1 MENMNNNQNFD
12 NTVSGVERVSKKKGK
27 KIALIS
33 GIAVVA
39 IAGGG
44 VAAYNLSDYVK
55 NQVNLR
61 VMKPENYYSW
71 VIEENSKEFASK
83 AKDSYSKVYDKA
95 TNSYGS
101 SFNLKY
107 NISDDA
113 KDIALTGM
121 IGEDYRNSA
130 DDEEKVLIDI
140 FDNLSEIAIG
150 GNISSKTNMLSGN
163 ISALLNGESIID
175 SDIAMDL
182 ENFDYF
188 LRVPELNEQWLCL
201 SLGNVID
208 EISINPTQNIYEYL
222 TPEQLEDIIVRYSEI
237 WNESVSD
244 IELEKQ
250 ETVDICDISVEYTV
264 ISAEFDKEKYS
275 ELATKFI
282 NELKNDDVIKN
293 IVVNQIG
300 EYTEEEYNSSLDDL
314 LKQIEESDT
323 SENDVNFTLNTYV
336 DPNGDIRGVKMIQD
350 TNEISFVTGKDGD
363 NVRAE
368 FSVNEDGENNVSMEL
383 YADKDGNKYNGN
395 IDFNFID
402 YDTPKTISVEF
413 KDYEV
418 VNEDNGYVNA
428 DVTFIIPDVDP
439 IAIKLSS
446 DGNSQ
451 DISYNINIDDT
462 DYGTITLSISEI
474 KDAEVSIPNKDESF
488 VYDFNSD
495 FSIKDYIP
503 QENMQT
509 FIENLLKK
517 IGFGD
522 ELSAE
527 GAKEIT
533 DDIYYEYEDWD
544 TYYYDTDIDNIDDP
558 LTYYDDNLDSEFNQ
572 QEVNI
577 SAYSDFAVSGEIT
590 LSNDTPYSDFAV
602 SGEITL
608 SNDTPYSDF
617 AVSTEDAENSSENNN
632 VNVASE
638 ENSEES

>member
-150 GNISSKTNMLSGN
+150 GNISAKTNMLSGN

-222 TPEQLEDIIVRYSEI
+222 TPEQLEDIIVRYSDI

-336 DPNGDIRGVKMIQD
+336 DSNGDIRGVKMIQD

-402 YDTPKTISVEF
+402 YDTHETISVEF

-428 DVTFIIPDVDP
+428 DVTLIIPDVDP

-451 DISYNINIDDT
+451 DISYNINIDDI

-488 VYDFNSD
+488 VYDLNSD

-577 SAYSDFAVSGEIT
+577 SGGEIT
-590 LSNDTPYSDFAV
+590 LSDDTPYSNFAV
-602 SGEITL
+602 SPEI
-608 SNDTPYSDF
+608 SMES
-617 AVSTEDAENSSENNN
+617 
-632 VNVASE
+632 SE

>member
-39 IAGGG
+39 IAGGS

-150 GNISSKTNMLSGN
+150 GNISAKTNMLSGN

-222 TPEQLEDIIVRYSEI
+222 TPEQLEDIIVRYSDI

-336 DPNGDIRGVKMIQD
+336 DSNGDIRGVKMIQD

-402 YDTPKTISVEF
+402 YDTPETISVEF

-451 DISYNINIDDT
+451 DISYNINIDDI

-577 SAYSDFAVSGEIT
+577 SGGEIT
-590 LSNDTPYSDFAV
+590 LSDDTPYSNFAV
-602 SGEITL
+602 SPEI
-608 SNDTPYSDF
+608 SMES
-617 AVSTEDAENSSENNN
+617 
-632 VNVASE
+632 SE

>member
-222 TPEQLEDIIVRYSEI
+222 TPEQLEDIIVRYSDI

-402 YDTPKTISVEF
+402 YDTPETISVEF

-439 IAIKLSS
+439 IAIKFSS

-577 SAYSDFAVSGEIT
+577 SAYSDFAVSGEI
-590 LSNDTPYSDFAV
+590 S
-602 SGEITL
+602 L

>member
-113 KDIALTGM
+113 KDIALTSM

-150 GNISSKTNMLSGN
+150 GNISAKTNMLSGN
-163 ISALLNGESIID
+163 ISALLNGESIVD

-222 TPEQLEDIIVRYSEI
+222 TPEQLEDIIVRYSDI

-363 NVRAE
+363 NVRTE

-402 YDTPKTISVEF
+402 YDTPETISVEF

-428 DVTFIIPDVDP
+428 DVTLIIPDVDP

-451 DISYNINIDDT
+451 DISYNINIDDI

-488 VYDFNSD
+488 VYDLNSD

-577 SAYSDFAVSGEIT
+577 SGGEIT
-590 LSNDTPYSDFAV
+590 LSDDTPYSNFAV
-602 SGEITL
+602 SPEI
-608 SNDTPYSDF
+608 SMES
-617 AVSTEDAENSSENNN
+617 
-632 VNVASE
+632 SE

>member
-201 SLGNVID
+201 SLGSVID
-208 EISINPTQNIYEYL
+208 GISVNMKQNIYEYL
-222 TPEQLEDIIVRYSEI
+222 TPEQLEDIIVRYSDI

-264 ISAEFDKEKYS
+264 ISAEFDKEKCS

-323 SENDVNFTLNTYV
+323 SENDVNFTLNTYI

-395 IDFNFID
+395 IDFNVID
-402 YDTPKTISVEF
+402 YDTPETISVEF

-439 IAIKLSS
+439 IAIKFSS

-488 VYDFNSD
+488 VYDFNSN

-544 TYYYDTDIDNIDDP
+544 TDYYDTDIDNIDDP
-558 LTYYDDNLDSEFNQ
+558 LTYYDDNLDSEFGQ
-572 QEVNI
+572 REVNI
-577 SAYSDFAVSGEIT
+577 SGGEIILSDDTLYSNFAVSGEIT
-590 LSNDTPYSDFAV
+590 LSD
-602 SGEITL
+602 
-608 SNDTPYSDF
+608 DTPYSDF

>member
-222 TPEQLEDIIVRYSEI
+222 TPEQLEDIIVRYSDI

-336 DPNGDIRGVKMIQD
+336 DPNGDIRGVKIIQD

-402 YDTPKTISVEF
+402 YDTPETISVEF

-439 IAIKLSS
+439 IAIKFSS

-577 SAYSDFAVSGEIT
+577 SAYSDFAVSGEI
-590 LSNDTPYSDFAV
+590 S
-602 SGEITL
+602 L

-632 VNVASE
+632 VNLASE

>member
-602 SGEITL
+602 S
-608 SNDTPYSDF
+608 
-617 AVSTEDAENSSENNN
+617 TEDAENSSENNN

>member
-150 GNISSKTNMLSGN
+150 GNISAKTNMLSGN

-222 TPEQLEDIIVRYSEI
+222 TPEQLEDIIVRYSDI

-402 YDTPKTISVEF
+402 YDTPETISVEF

-428 DVTFIIPDVDP
+428 DVTLIIPDVDP

-451 DISYNINIDDT
+451 DISYNINIDDI

-488 VYDFNSD
+488 VYDLNSD

-577 SAYSDFAVSGEIT
+577 SGGEIT
-590 LSNDTPYSDFAV
+590 LSDDTPYSNFAV
-602 SGEITL
+602 SPEI
-608 SNDTPYSDF
+608 SMES
-617 AVSTEDAENSSENNN
+617 
-632 VNVASE
+632 SE

>member
-113 KDIALTGM
+113 KDIALTSM

-201 SLGNVID
+201 SLGSVID
-208 EISINPTQNIYEYL
+208 GTSVNMKQNIYEYL
-222 TPEQLEDIIVRYSEI
+222 TPEQLEDIIVRYSDI

-402 YDTPKTISVEF
+402 YDTPETISVEF

-544 TYYYDTDIDNIDDP
+544 TDYYDTDIDNIDDP
-558 LTYYDDNLDSEFNQ
+558 LTYYDDNLDSEFDQ
-572 QEVNI
+572 REVNI
-577 SAYSDFAVSGEIT
+577 SGYSDFAVSGEIT
-590 LSNDTPYSDFAV
+590 LSD
-602 SGEITL
+602 
-608 SNDTPYSDF
+608 DTPYSDF

>member
-150 GNISSKTNMLSGN
+150 GNISAKTNMLSGN

-182 ENFDYF
+182 KNFDYF

-222 TPEQLEDIIVRYSEI
+222 TPEQLEDIIVRYSDI

-336 DPNGDIRGVKMIQD
+336 DSNGDIRGVKMIQD

-402 YDTPKTISVEF
+402 YDTPETISVEF

-439 IAIKLSS
+439 IAIKFSS

-577 SAYSDFAVSGEIT
+577 SGGEIT
-590 LSNDTPYSDFAV
+590 LSDDTPYSNFAV
-602 SGEITL
+602 SPEI
-608 SNDTPYSDF
+608 SMES
-617 AVSTEDAENSSENNN
+617 
-632 VNVASE
+632 SE

>member
-113 KDIALTGM
+113 KDIALTSM

-150 GNISSKTNMLSGN
+150 GNISAKTNTLSGN

-222 TPEQLEDIIVRYSEI
+222 TPEQLEDLIVRYTNI

-244 IELEKQ
+244 IELEKN
-250 ETVDICDISVEYTV
+250 ETLDICDISVEYTV
-264 ISAEFDKEKYS
+264 ISAEFDKEKCT
-275 ELATKFI
+275 ELATNFI

-300 EYTEEEYNSSLDDL
+300 ECTEDEYNSSLDDL
-314 LKQIEESDT
+314 LKEIEESDT
-323 SENDVNFTLNTYV
+323 SENDINFTLNTYI
-336 DPNGDIRGVKMIQD
+336 DPNGDIRGFKMIQD
-350 TNEISFVTGKDGD
+350 TNEIFFGAGKDGD

-368 FSVNEDGENNVSMEL
+368 FSVDENGENTVNMEL

-395 IDFNFID
+395 IDFNVNDSDETETVSI
-402 YDTPKTISVEF
+402 EF
-413 KDYEV
+413 KNYEV
-418 VNEDNGYVNA
+418 ANEDNGYFNA
-428 DVTFIIPDVDP
+428 DVTFIIPEIDP
-439 IAIKLSS
+439 VAIKFSS

-451 DISYNINIDDT
+451 DISYNINVDNT

-474 KDAEVSIPNKDESF
+474 KDAEVSLPNKDESF
-488 VYDFNSD
+488 VYDLNSD

-533 DDIYYEYEDWD
+533 DDMYYEYEEWD
-544 TYYYDTDIDNIDDP
+544 TDYYDTDVDNLDDP
-558 LTYYDDNLDSEFNQ
+558 LTYYDDDLDSEFSQ

-577 SAYSDFAVSGEIT
+577 SESEIILEDAAQYSNFAVSPEI
-590 LSNDTPYSDFAV
+590 SMES
-602 SGEITL
+602 
-608 SNDTPYSDF
+608 
-617 AVSTEDAENSSENNN
+617 
-632 VNVASE
+632 SE

>member
-33 GIAVVA
+33 GIAVIA

-150 GNISSKTNMLSGN
+150 GNISAKTNMLSGN

-222 TPEQLEDIIVRYSEI
+222 TPEQLEDIIVRYSDI

-336 DPNGDIRGVKMIQD
+336 DSNGDIRGVKMIQD

-402 YDTPKTISVEF
+402 YDTPETISVEF

-428 DVTFIIPDVDP
+428 DVTLIIPDVDP

-451 DISYNINIDDT
+451 DISYNINIDDI

-577 SAYSDFAVSGEIT
+577 SGGEIT
-590 LSNDTPYSDFAV
+590 LSDDTPYNNFAV
-602 SGEITL
+602 SPEI
-608 SNDTPYSDF
+608 SMES
-617 AVSTEDAENSSENNN
+617 
-632 VNVASE
+632 SE

>member
-150 GNISSKTNMLSGN
+150 GNISAKTNMLSGN

-222 TPEQLEDIIVRYSEI
+222 TPEQLEDIIVRYSDI

-336 DPNGDIRGVKMIQD
+336 DSNGDIRGVKMIQD

-402 YDTPKTISVEF
+402 YDTPETISVEF

-428 DVTFIIPDVDP
+428 DVTLIIPDVDP

-451 DISYNINIDDT
+451 DISYNINIDDI

-577 SAYSDFAVSGEIT
+577 SGGEIT
-590 LSNDTPYSDFAV
+590 LSDDTPYSNFAV
-602 SGEITL
+602 SPEI
-608 SNDTPYSDF
+608 SMES
-617 AVSTEDAENSSENNN
+617 
-632 VNVASE
+632 SE

>member
-150 GNISSKTNMLSGN
+150 GNISAKTNMLSGN

-222 TPEQLEDIIVRYSEI
+222 TPEQLEDIIVRYYDI

-336 DPNGDIRGVKMIQD
+336 DSNGDIRGVKMIQD

-402 YDTPKTISVEF
+402 YDTPETISVEF

-418 VNEDNGYVNA
+418 VNEDNGYINA

-577 SAYSDFAVSGEIT
+577 SGGEIT
-590 LSNDTPYSDFAV
+590 LSDDTPYSNFAV
-602 SGEITL
+602 SPEI
-608 SNDTPYSDF
+608 SMES
-617 AVSTEDAENSSENNN
+617 
-632 VNVASE
+632 SE

>member
-150 GNISSKTNMLSGN
+150 GNISAKTNMLSGN

-222 TPEQLEDIIVRYSEI
+222 TPEQLEDIIVRYSDI

-336 DPNGDIRGVKMIQD
+336 DPNGDIRGVKIIQD

-402 YDTPKTISVEF
+402 YDTPETISVEF

-451 DISYNINIDDT
+451 DISYNINIDDI

-577 SAYSDFAVSGEIT
+577 SGGEIT
-590 LSNDTPYSDFAV
+590 LSDDTPYSNFAV
-602 SGEITL
+602 SPEI
-608 SNDTPYSDF
+608 SMES
-617 AVSTEDAENSSENNN
+617 
-632 VNVASE
+632 SE

>member
-150 GNISSKTNMLSGN
+150 GNISAKTNMLSGN

-222 TPEQLEDIIVRYSEI
+222 TPEQLEDIIVRYSDI

-336 DPNGDIRGVKMIQD
+336 DSNGDIRGVKMIQD

-402 YDTPKTISVEF
+402 YDTPETISVEF

-451 DISYNINIDDT
+451 DISYNINIDDI

-577 SAYSDFAVSGEIT
+577 SGGEIT
-590 LSNDTPYSDFAV
+590 LSDDTPYSNFAV
-602 SGEITL
+602 SPEI
-608 SNDTPYSDF
+608 SMES
-617 AVSTEDAENSSENNN
+617 
-632 VNVASE
+632 SE

>member
-150 GNISSKTNMLSGN
+150 GNISAKTNMLSGN

-222 TPEQLEDIIVRYSEI
+222 TPEQLEDIIVRYSDI

-250 ETVDICDISVEYTV
+250 ETVDICVISVEYTV

-336 DPNGDIRGVKMIQD
+336 DPNGDIRGVKIIQD

-402 YDTPKTISVEF
+402 YDTPETISVEF

-439 IAIKLSS
+439 IAIKFSS

-577 SAYSDFAVSGEIT
+577 SGGEIT
-590 LSNDTPYSDFAV
+590 LSDDTPYSNFAV
-602 SGEITL
+602 SPEI
-608 SNDTPYSDF
+608 SMES
-617 AVSTEDAENSSENNN
+617 
-632 VNVASE
+632 SE

>member
-150 GNISSKTNMLSGN
+150 GNISAKTNMLSGN

-222 TPEQLEDIIVRYSEI
+222 TPEQLEDIIVRYSDI

-336 DPNGDIRGVKMIQD
+336 DPNGDIRGVKIIQD

-402 YDTPKTISVEF
+402 YDTPETISVEF

-428 DVTFIIPDVDP
+428 DVTLIIPDVDP

-451 DISYNINIDDT
+451 DISYNINIDDI

-488 VYDFNSD
+488 VYDLNSD

-577 SAYSDFAVSGEIT
+577 SGGEIT
-590 LSNDTPYSDFAV
+590 LSDDTPYSNFAV
-602 SGEITL
+602 SPEI
-608 SNDTPYSDF
+608 SMES
-617 AVSTEDAENSSENNN
+617 
-632 VNVASE
+632 SE

>member
-113 KDIALTGM
+113 KDIALTSM

-150 GNISSKTNMLSGN
+150 GNISAKTNMLSGN
-163 ISALLNGESIID
+163 ISALLNGESIVD

-222 TPEQLEDIIVRYSEI
+222 TPEQLEDIIVRYSDI

-336 DPNGDIRGVKMIQD
+336 DSNGDIRGVKMIQD

-402 YDTPKTISVEF
+402 YDTPETISVEF

-428 DVTFIIPDVDP
+428 DVTLIIPDVDP

-451 DISYNINIDDT
+451 DISYNINIDDI

-577 SAYSDFAVSGEIT
+577 SGGEIT
-590 LSNDTPYSDFAV
+590 LSDDTPYSNFAV
-602 SGEITL
+602 SPEI
-608 SNDTPYSDF
+608 SMES
-617 AVSTEDAENSSENNN
+617 
-632 VNVASE
+632 SE

>member
-222 TPEQLEDIIVRYSEI
+222 TPEQLEDIIVRYSDI

-402 YDTPKTISVEF
+402 YDTPETISVEF

-439 IAIKLSS
+439 IAIKFSS

-602 SGEITL
+602 S
-608 SNDTPYSDF
+608 
-617 AVSTEDAENSSENNN
+617 TEDAENSSENNN

>member
-113 KDIALTGM
+113 KDIALTSM

-201 SLGNVID
+201 SLGSVID
-208 EISINPTQNIYEYL
+208 GTSVNMKQNIYEYL
-222 TPEQLEDIIVRYSEI
+222 TPEQLEDIIVRYSDI

-264 ISAEFDKEKYS
+264 ISAEFDKEKCS

-395 IDFNFID
+395 IDFNVID
-402 YDTPKTISVEF
+402 YDTPETISVEF

-418 VNEDNGYVNA
+418 VNEDNGYINA
-428 DVTFIIPDVDP
+428 DVTFIIPDIDP

-533 DDIYYEYEDWD
+533 DDIYYEYEDWNTD
-544 TYYYDTDIDNIDDP
+544 YYDTDIDNIDDP
-558 LTYYDDNLDSEFNQ
+558 LTYYDDNLDSEFDQ
-572 QEVNI
+572 REVNI
-577 SAYSDFAVSGEIT
+577 SGGEII
-590 LSNDTPYSDFAV
+590 LSDDTPYSDFAV
-602 SGEITL
+602 SGEISL
-608 SNDTPYSDF
+608 SDDAPYSDF
-617 AVSTEDAENSSENNN
+617 AVSTEDAESSSENNN

>member
-222 TPEQLEDIIVRYSEI
+222 TPEQLEDIIVRYSDI

-336 DPNGDIRGVKMIQD
+336 DPNGDIRGVKIIQD

-402 YDTPKTISVEF
+402 YDTPETISVEF

-439 IAIKLSS
+439 IAIKFSS

-602 SGEITL
+602 S
-608 SNDTPYSDF
+608 
-617 AVSTEDAENSSENNN
+617 TEEAENSSENNN

>member
-222 TPEQLEDIIVRYSEI
+222 TPEQLEDIIVRYSDI

-402 YDTPKTISVEF
+402 YDTPETISVEF

-439 IAIKLSS
+439 IAIKFSS

-590 LSNDTPYSDFAV
+590 MES
-602 SGEITL
+602 
-608 SNDTPYSDF
+608 
-617 AVSTEDAENSSENNN
+617 
-632 VNVASE
+632 SE

>member
-201 SLGNVID
+201 SLGSVID

-402 YDTPKTISVEF
+402 YDTPETISVEF

-439 IAIKLSS
+439 IAIKFSS

-577 SAYSDFAVSGEIT
+577 SGGEIT
-590 LSNDTPYSDFAV
+590 LSDDTPYSNFAV
-602 SGEITL
+602 SPEI
-608 SNDTPYSDF
+608 SMES
-617 AVSTEDAENSSENNN
+617 
-632 VNVASE
+632 SE

>member
-150 GNISSKTNMLSGN
+150 GNISAKTNMLSGN

-222 TPEQLEDIIVRYSEI
+222 TPEQLEDIIVRYSDI

-402 YDTPKTISVEF
+402 YDTPETISVEF

-439 IAIKLSS
+439 IAIKFSS

-577 SAYSDFAVSGEIT
+577 SGGEIT
-590 LSNDTPYSDFAV
+590 LSDDTPYSNFAV
-602 SGEITL
+602 SPEI
-608 SNDTPYSDF
+608 SMES
-617 AVSTEDAENSSENNN
+617 
-632 VNVASE
+632 SE

>member
-113 KDIALTGM
+113 KDIALTSM

-201 SLGNVID
+201 SLGSVID
-208 EISINPTQNIYEYL
+208 GTSVNMKQNIYEYL
-222 TPEQLEDIIVRYSEI
+222 TPEQLEDIIVRYSDI

-250 ETVDICDISVEYTV
+250 ETVYICDISVEYTV
-264 ISAEFDKEKYS
+264 ISAEFDKEKCS

-323 SENDVNFTLNTYV
+323 SENDVNFTLNTYI

-395 IDFNFID
+395 IDYNFID
-402 YDTPKTISVEF
+402 YDTPETISVEF

-428 DVTFIIPDVDP
+428 DVTLIIPDVDP

-533 DDIYYEYEDWD
+533 DDIYYEYEEWD
-544 TYYYDTDIDNIDDP
+544 TDYYDTDIDNIDDP
-558 LTYYDDNLDSEFNQ
+558 LTYYDDNLDPEFNQ

-577 SAYSDFAVSGEIT
+577 SGEEIT
-590 LSNDTPYSDFAV
+590 LSD
-602 SGEITL
+602 
-608 SNDTPYSDF
+608 DTPYSDF

>member
-27 KIALIS
+27 KIALVS

-402 YDTPKTISVEF
+402 YDTPETISVEF

-439 IAIKLSS
+439 IAIKFSS

-577 SAYSDFAVSGEIT
+577 SAYSDFAVSGEI
-590 LSNDTPYSDFAV
+590 S
-602 SGEITL
+602 L

>member
-150 GNISSKTNMLSGN
+150 GNISAKTNMLSGN

-222 TPEQLEDIIVRYSEI
+222 TPEQLEDIIVRYSDI

-336 DPNGDIRGVKMIQD
+336 DPNGDIRGVKIIQD

-402 YDTPKTISVEF
+402 YDTPETISVEF

-439 IAIKLSS
+439 IAIKFSS

-577 SAYSDFAVSGEIT
+577 SGGEIT
-590 LSNDTPYSDFAV
+590 LSDDTPYSNFAV
-602 SGEITL
+602 SPEI
-608 SNDTPYSDF
+608 SMES
-617 AVSTEDAENSSENNN
+617 
-632 VNVASE
+632 SE

>member
-336 DPNGDIRGVKMIQD
+336 DPNGNIRGVKMIQD

-402 YDTPKTISVEF
+402 YDTPETISVEF

-439 IAIKLSS
+439 IAIKFSS

-577 SAYSDFAVSGEIT
+577 SAYSDFAVSGEI
-590 LSNDTPYSDFAV
+590 SMES
-602 SGEITL
+602 
-608 SNDTPYSDF
+608 
-617 AVSTEDAENSSENNN
+617 
-632 VNVASE
+632 SE

>member
-150 GNISSKTNMLSGN
+150 GNISAKTNMLSGN

-222 TPEQLEDIIVRYSEI
+222 TPEQLEDIIVRYSDI

-336 DPNGDIRGVKMIQD
+336 DSNGDIRGVKMIQD

-402 YDTPKTISVEF
+402 YDTPETISVEF

-577 SAYSDFAVSGEIT
+577 SGGEIT
-590 LSNDTPYSDFAV
+590 LSDDTPYSNFAV
-602 SGEITL
+602 SPEI
-608 SNDTPYSDF
+608 SMES
-617 AVSTEDAENSSENNN
+617 
-632 VNVASE
+632 SE

>member
-55 NQVNLR
+55 NQINLR

-71 VIEENSKEFASK
+71 VIEENSKDFASK
-83 AKDSYSKVYDKA
+83 AKNSYSKVYDKA

-113 KDIALTGM
+113 KDIALTSM

-150 GNISSKTNMLSGN
+150 GNISAKTNTLSGN

-222 TPEQLEDIIVRYSEI
+222 TPEQLEDLIVRYTNI

-264 ISAEFDKEKYS
+264 ISAEFDKEKCT
-275 ELATKFI
+275 ELATNFI

-300 EYTEEEYNSSLDDL
+300 ECTEDEYNSSLDDL
-314 LKQIEESDT
+314 LKEIEESDT
-323 SENDVNFTLNTYV
+323 SENDINFTLNTYI
-336 DPNGDIRGVKMIQD
+336 DPNGDIRGFKMIQD
-350 TNEISFVTGKDGD
+350 TNEIFFGAGKDGD

-368 FSVNEDGENNVSMEL
+368 FSVDENGENTVNMEL

-395 IDFNFID
+395 IDFNVNDSDETETVSI
-402 YDTPKTISVEF
+402 EF

-418 VNEDNGYVNA
+418 ANEDNGYFNA
-428 DVTFIIPDVDP
+428 DVTFIIPEIDP
-439 IAIKLSS
+439 VAIKFSS

-451 DISYNINIDDT
+451 DISYNINVDNT

-474 KDAEVSIPNKDESF
+474 KDAEVSLPNKDESF
-488 VYDFNSD
+488 VYDLNSD

-533 DDIYYEYEDWD
+533 DDMYYEYEEWD
-544 TYYYDTDIDNIDDP
+544 TNYYDTDVDNLDDP
-558 LTYYDDNLDSEFNQ
+558 LTYYDDDLDSEFSQ

-577 SAYSDFAVSGEIT
+577 SESEIILEDAAQYSDFAVSPEI
-590 LSNDTPYSDFAV
+590 SMES
-602 SGEITL
+602 
-608 SNDTPYSDF
+608 
-617 AVSTEDAENSSENNN
+617 
-632 VNVASE
+632 SE

>member
-121 IGEDYRNSA
+121 IGKDYRNSA

-222 TPEQLEDIIVRYSEI
+222 TPEQLEDIIVRYSDI

-402 YDTPKTISVEF
+402 YDTPETISVEF

-439 IAIKLSS
+439 IAIKFSS

-602 SGEITL
+602 S
-608 SNDTPYSDF
+608 
-617 AVSTEDAENSSENNN
+617 TEDAENSSENNN
-632 VNVASE
+632 VNLASE

>member
-150 GNISSKTNMLSGN
+150 GNISAKTNMLSGN

-222 TPEQLEDIIVRYSEI
+222 TPEQLEDIIVRYSDI

-402 YDTPKTISVEF
+402 YDTPETISVEF

-451 DISYNINIDDT
+451 DISYNINIDDI

-577 SAYSDFAVSGEIT
+577 SGGEIT
-590 LSNDTPYSDFAV
+590 LSDDTPYSNFAV
-602 SGEITL
+602 SPEI
-608 SNDTPYSDF
+608 SMES
-617 AVSTEDAENSSENNN
+617 
-632 VNVASE
+632 SE

>member
-222 TPEQLEDIIVRYSEI
+222 TPEQLEDIIVRYSDI

-402 YDTPKTISVEF
+402 YDTPETISVEF

-439 IAIKLSS
+439 IAIKFSS

-577 SAYSDFAVSGEIT
+577 SGGEIT
-590 LSNDTPYSDFAV
+590 LSDDTPYSNFAV
-602 SGEITL
+602 SPEI
-608 SNDTPYSDF
+608 SMES
-617 AVSTEDAENSSENNN
+617 
-632 VNVASE
+632 SE

>member
-150 GNISSKTNMLSGN
+150 GNISAKTNMLSGN

-222 TPEQLEDIIVRYSEI
+222 TPEQLEDIIVRYSDI

-363 NVRAE
+363 NVRTE

-402 YDTPKTISVEF
+402 YDTPETISVEF

-428 DVTFIIPDVDP
+428 DVTLIIPDVDP

-451 DISYNINIDDT
+451 DISYNINIDDI

-488 VYDFNSD
+488 VYDLNSD

-577 SAYSDFAVSGEIT
+577 SGGEIT
-590 LSNDTPYSDFAV
+590 LSDDTPYSNFAV
-602 SGEITL
+602 SPEI
-608 SNDTPYSDF
+608 SMES
-617 AVSTEDAENSSENNN
+617 
-632 VNVASE
+632 SE